1 MINNRIKI
9 ILFNGLFNRLL
20 TVIMT
25 GCALLMYSCR
35 HDMDTTNLPEVKFS
49 TTVQGIL
56 SANCNF
62 SGCHGDSGGG
72 GHEEESFSLVGYD
85 NVIENGKVKAGD
97 AHSSDLYK
105 VISGH
110 GKKMPPDPRS
120 PLADDDIKRIYVW
133 IEQGAKNN

>member
-1 MINNRIKI
+1 MFNNRIKTA
-9 ILFNGLFNRLL
+9 LFNSLPYRLL
-20 TVIMT
+20 TVIMMCST
-25 GCALLMYSCR
+25 LLLYSCR
-35 HDMDTTNLPEVKFS
+35 HEMDTNNVPEVRFS

-62 SGCHGDSGGG
+62 SRCHGDGGG
-72 GHEEESFSLVGYD
+72 GNEEETFSLVGYD
-85 NVIENGKVKAGD
+85 DVIENGDVKAGD
-97 AHSSDLYK
+97 AHSSKLYK

-120 PLADDDIKRIYVW
+120 PLSDDDVKRIFVW

>member
-1 MINNRIKI
+1 MINNRIKTI
-9 ILFNGLFNRLL
+9 LFNRLSYRLL
-20 TVIMT
+20 TVLIT
-25 GCALLMYSCR
+25 GSALLMNSCK
-35 HDMDTTNLPEVKFS
+35 HDMDSNVPEVKFS

-62 SGCHGDSGGG
+62 SGCHGDGSGGQ
-72 GHEEESFSLVGYD
+72 EEGSFSLVGYD
-85 NVIENGKVKAGD
+85 DVIENGKVKTGD

-120 PLADDDIKRIYVW
+120 PLANDDIKRIYVW

>member
-1 MINNRIKI
+1 MINNRIKTI
-9 ILFNGLFNRLL
+9 LFNRLSYRLL
-20 TVIMT
+20 TSIMISS
-25 GCALLMYSCR
+25 ALLMNSCK
-35 HDMDTTNLPEVKFS
+35 HDMDTTNVPEVKFS

-62 SGCHGDSGGG
+62 SGCHGDGGG
-72 GHEEESFSLVGYD
+72 GNEEETFSLVGYD
-85 NVIENGKVKAGD
+85 DVIENGKVKAGD

-120 PLADDDIKRIYVW
+120 PLSDDDVKRIFVW